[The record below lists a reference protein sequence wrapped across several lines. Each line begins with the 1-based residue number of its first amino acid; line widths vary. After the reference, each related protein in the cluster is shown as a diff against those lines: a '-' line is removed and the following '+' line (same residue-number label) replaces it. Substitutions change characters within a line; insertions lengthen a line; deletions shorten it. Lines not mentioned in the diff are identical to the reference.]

1 MSTTHKLNE
10 YYILNTLLQELQKI
24 VNRENKRHMMDQHLT
39 PSCLSLLEY
48 EIIPLIENELDC
60 DYEPDELGEPPLTMD
75 EMHTASWKEHQE
87 MHK

>member
-1 MSTTHKLNE
+1 MTTTHKLNE

-39 PSCLSLLEY
+39 PSCLALLEE

-75 EMHTASWKEHQE
+75 EMHTAAWKEHQE
-87 MHK
+87 MHR